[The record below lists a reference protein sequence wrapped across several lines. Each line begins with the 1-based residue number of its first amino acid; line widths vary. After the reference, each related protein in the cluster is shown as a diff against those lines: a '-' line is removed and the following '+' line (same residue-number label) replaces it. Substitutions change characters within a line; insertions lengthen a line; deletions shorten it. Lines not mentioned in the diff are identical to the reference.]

1 MSQDS
6 VQYGESMHLLVFQ
19 TQSRIYEP
27 TANVVEQQI
36 KALLR
41 GDIAA
46 IALGVII
53 SVIGLS
59 AIALHLFRA
68 RSKNR
73 LLLWFGLV
81 AGLYGLRLLA
91 STRTIQLLVDDGPLL
106 WLYLRSAITAAI
118 PIPCLLY
125 TQGLYGQGWKSSVRW
140 LVWIQTI
147 YAAAAILIS
156 LIAGDPSKA
165 PDPTIILFFPLLALV
180 LVLGYVFG
188 YRPPKFAESRVLFT
202 GLLAF
207 IASVLNE
214 HLVASNMLPWSW
226 RVEPLGFFIFTCC
239 LGYIAARRFFIN
251 EQQLLEFNKEMEDA
265 MRIQSSILPQQM
277 PRIEGLQIATRYL
290 PMTAVAGDFYDFLIF
305 DNKRLGILVADVSG
319 HGVPAALVASMVKVA
334 LASQAGS
341 GSDPARVIS
350 GLNELLCKELRGPL
364 VTAAYLFLD
373 MDKRTAQYCG
383 AGHPPLLLWRQAIQ
397 RLHEFEENGL
407 ILGVR
412 SNEDY
417 SNIEIDLE
425 SGDRILMYTDGI
437 VEAGNASE
445 EFFGEKRLKETIA
458 VHQHFSPD
466 DFATVL
472 LDEVDSWTRRDGS
485 SSQTDDITLV
495 VIDVAA
501 LADPRDDKISN
512 QLHET

>member
-1 MSQDS
+1 
-6 VQYGESMHLLVFQ
+6 
-19 TQSRIYEP
+19 
-27 TANVVEQQI
+27 
-36 KALLR
+36 LLR
-41 GDIAA
+41 GDIVA

-91 STRTIQLLVDDGPLL
+91 STRTIQLLVDDGPPL
-106 WLYLRSAITAAI
+106 WLHLRSAITAAI

-125 TQGLYGQGWKSSVRW
+125 TQGLYGQGWRSSVRW

-147 YAAAAILIS
+147 YAAVAILIN
-156 LIAGDPSKA
+156 LIEGDPSKA
-165 PDPTIILFFPLLALV
+165 PDTTIILFFPLLAVV
-180 LVLGYVFG
+180 LVLGHVNG
-188 YRPPKFAESRVLFT
+188 YRPPRFAESRVLLT

-207 IASVLNE
+207 IATVLNE

-226 RVEPLGFFIFTCC
+226 RVEPVGFFIFTCC

-251 EQQLLEFNKEMEDA
+251 EQHLLEFNKEMEDA
-265 MRIQSSILPQQM
+265 MRIQTSILPQQM

-305 DNKRLGILVADVSG
+305 DHKHLGVLVADVSG

-334 LASQAGS
+334 LASHAGS

-350 GLNELLCKELRGPL
+350 GLNELLCKQLRGPL
-364 VTAAYLFLD
+364 VTAAYLYLD
-373 MDKRTAQYCG
+373 MEKRTAEYCG
-383 AGHPPLLLWRQAIQ
+383 AGHPPLLLWRQTMQ
-397 RLHEFEENGL
+397 RLYEFEENGL

-417 SNIEIDLE
+417 SNIVIDLE
-425 SGDRILMYTDGI
+425 WGDRVLMYTDGI
-437 VEAGNASE
+437 VEASNSSE
-445 EFFGEKRLKETIA
+445 QFFGETRLKETIIA
-458 VHQHFSPD
+458 HQHVSPD
-466 DFATVL
+466 DFAAVL
-472 LDEVDSWTRRDGS
+472 LQEVDSWARRDRGS
-485 SSQTDDITLV
+485 AQADDITVV
-495 VIDVAA
+495 VIDVRKDA
-501 LADPRDDKISN
+501 KF
-512 QLHET
+512 

>member
-1 MSQDS
+1 MSQDHL
-6 VQYGESMHLLVFQ
+6 QHGESIYLFVFQ
-19 TQSRIYEP
+19 TQSRIDER
-27 TANVVEQQI
+27 TANAVEQYV
-36 KALLR
+36 KALLQ

-53 SVIGLS
+53 TVIGLS

-68 RSKNR
+68 RFKNR

-91 STRTIQLLVDDGPLL
+91 STRTIQLLVDVGPLPL
-106 WLYLRSAITAAI
+106 LQLRSAITAAI

-125 TQGLYGQGWKSSVRW
+125 TQGLYGPGWKSSVRW

-147 YAAAAILIS
+147 YAAVAILAN
-156 LIAGDPSKA
+156 LIEGDPSKA
-165 PDPTIILFFPLLALV
+165 PDPTIILFFPLLSLV

-188 YRPPKFAESRVLFT
+188 YRPPKFAESRILLT

-207 IASVLNE
+207 IATVLNE

-226 RVEPLGFFIFTCC
+226 RVEPLGFFIFTSC

-265 MRIQSSILPQQM
+265 MQIQTSILPQQM

-334 LASQAGS
+334 LASLSAV
-341 GSDPARVIS
+341 GSDPSRVIS
-350 GLNELLCKELRGPL
+350 GLNQILCKQLRGPL
-364 VTAAYLFLD
+364 VTAGYLYLN
-373 MDKRTAQYCG
+373 MEKARALYCG
-383 AGHPPLLLWRQAIQ
+383 AGHPPLLIWQKASHSVRELS
-397 RLHEFEENGL
+397 ENGL

-412 SNEDY
+412 ANEEY
-417 SNIEIDLE
+417 SNVGFGIGN
-425 SGDRILMYTDGI
+425 GDRILMYTDGV
-437 VEAGNASE
+437 VEASNEAE
-445 EFFGEKRLKETIA
+445 EFFGETRLKETMA
-458 VHQHFSPD
+458 ANEELSSN
-466 DFATVL
+466 DFATAL
-472 LDEVDSWTRRDGS
+472 LNKVHNWAAGRSTGGAQS
-485 SSQTDDITLV
+485 DDITV
-495 VIDVAA
+495 VSIDVMSIG
-501 LADPRDDKISN
+501 KF
-512 QLHET
+512 